1 MLARLRTTAFA
12 WTGAMILALSASG
25 LVAAANL
32 VGDTSTTDQTT
43 TPPAATDTTTSFVDL
58 NGDGIADS
66 CQTDVVAD
74 PTAAD
79 AALKAADTNGDG
91 TISVDEA
98 AHTDWV
104 GGPNCN
110 HGGYVSG
117 VAGASGGDQGTT
129 DQTGDTPD
137 QNTAP
142 NADCQVPP
150 PVTPTTTTGDQA
162 PTDAS
167 PNAHGLAVS
176 TVAQS
181 AAVGGKNCNH
191 GGAVSEAAHSAH
203 SGGAQAGKK
212 ALNANAPR
220 APHSNGHRWGHA
232 KP

>member
-43 TPPAATDTTTSFVDL
+43 TPSAATDTTTSFVDL

-117 VAGASGGDQGTT
+117 VAGASGGDQ
-129 DQTGDTPD
+129 
-137 QNTAP
+137 
-142 NADCQVPP
+142 
-150 PVTPTTTTGDQA
+150 A

-203 SGGAQAGKK
+203 SGGAQANRK